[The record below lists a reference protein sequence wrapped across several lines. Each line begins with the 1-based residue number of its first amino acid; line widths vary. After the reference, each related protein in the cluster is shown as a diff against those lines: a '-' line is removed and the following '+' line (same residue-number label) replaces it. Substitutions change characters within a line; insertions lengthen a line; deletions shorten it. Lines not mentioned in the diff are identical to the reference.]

1 MCIRDR
7 VGIVGAGTMG
17 GGIAAHLA
25 NIGIPVVLL
34 DIVPPNL
41 SAAEQQDPAARNRI
55 VNSLYDR
62 MAKARPANLARAD
75 RGDLITVGNLDDD
88 FDKLADCDWII
99 EVIIE
104 QLEPKQALMAR
115 IEAIRKPRAIVSSNT
130 SGIPIGQ
137 IAAGRSAEFRAH
149 FLGTH
154 FFNPPR
160 YLKLLEIIP
169 TADTAPEVTEFMKT
183 FGSETLGKGVVVCK
197 DTPNFIGNRFF
208 AVASSY
214 GLESALAEGYTIP
227 EVDAITGPTIGRPKT
242 ATFRLL
248 DLVGLDVMAHVNRNL
263 YDAVPHD
270 AYREALQPERT
281 SACLLYTSRCV

>member
-1 MCIRDR
+1 MTYRIDK

-34 DIVPPNL
+34 DIIPPNL
-41 SAAEQQDPAARNRI
+41 TDAEKNDPAARNRI
-55 VNSLYDR
+55 INSLYDR
-62 MAKARPANLARAD
+62 MTKARPANLARAD
-75 RGDLITVGNLDDD
+75 RGDLITLGNLEDN
-88 FDKLADCDWII
+88 FDLLADCDWII

-104 QLEPKQALMAR
+104 QLAPKQALMER
-115 IEAIRKPRAIVSSNT
+115 LETIRKPNAIVSSNT

-149 FLGTH
+149 FLGPH

-169 TADTAPEVTEFMKT
+169 TTDTSPAVVDFMKQ
-183 FGSETLGKGVVVCK
+183 FGSEVLGKGVVVCK

-214 GLESALAEGYTIP
+214 GLEHALENGYSIA
-227 EVDAITGPTIGRPKT
+227 EVDAITGPTIGSSIISAAAARP
-242 ATFRLL
+242 
-248 DLVGLDVMAHVNRNL
+248 
-263 YDAVPHD
+263 
-270 AYREALQPERT
+270 T
-281 SACLLYTSRCV
+281 SFAPCVAMRSPTCT